1 MPRPLATLMLLVT
14 TLLWGLAFSAQKS
27 GMAGIGP
34 LTFAGARYALATLIV
49 LPLVAIEWRHRR
61 PVGRGELMLLA
72 VLCLAFFLGVY
83 LQQAGLVTTTDTNG
97 GFITSLYVLFVPL
110 IALAAFRQGPHP
122 IVWIAMPLA
131 LIGVYLLNGGHLDRF
146 NFGDLLVVGSA
157 LCWAVQVLLLGRL
170 ANSTGLPITISVLCF
185 ATTAVLSG
193 AGSLLF
199 ESPALAGIAA
209 NGMQLLYAGIFATAV
224 AFTLQAVGQ
233 RYVPPAN
240 AAIILSA
247 ESLFAAFGGALFL
260 GERLPPIGYLG
271 AGLIFAAIV
280 LVEAVPAVLARKSE
294 RTVEVS

>member
-1 MPRPLATLMLLVT
+1 
-14 TLLWGLAFSAQKS
+14 
-27 GMAGIGP
+27 MAGIGP
-34 LTFAGARYALATLIV
+34 LTFAAARYALATLIV
-49 LPLVAIEWRHRR
+49 LPLVIVEWPHRR
-61 PVGRGELMLLA
+61 STGRGELVLLA

-83 LQQAGLVTTTDTNG
+83 LQQAGLVTTTVTNG

-110 IALAAFRQGPHP
+110 IALAAFRQAPHP

-131 LIGVYLLNGGHLDRF
+131 LLGVYLLNGGHLDRF

-157 LCWAVQVLLLGRL
+157 VCWAVQVLLLGRL

-233 RYVPPAN
+233 RYLPPAN

-247 ESLFAAFGGALFL
+247 ESLFAALGGALFL
-260 GERLPPIGYLG
+260 GERLPPIGYFG
-271 AGLIFAAIV
+271 ASLIFAAIV
-280 LVEAVPAVLARKSE
+280 LVEAVPALLARKAAA
-294 RTVEVS
+294 TIEVS